1 MLFRKLTLAVVA
13 AAVVLPA
20 LTAGAQYYDPYRR
33 PPPPVYDDEDDR
45 PLPPRSWDRPPSYGY
60 DRPRYGYE
68 GTPIYRPRRFGDMC
82 VTSRGECP
90 TRPSPI
96 NAPCRCYIDGFGE
109 KRGAV
114 Q

>member
-1 MLFRKLTLAVVA
+1 MLLRKLTLAVAAA
-13 AAVVLPA
+13 AAVLPA
-20 LTAGAQYYDPYRR
+20 FSAGAQYYDPYRA
-33 PPPPVYDDEDDR
+33 PPP
-45 PLPPRSWDRPPSYGY
+45 YGY
-60 DRPRYGYE
+60 DRPRYDERPRYDYDR
-68 GTPIYRPRRFGDMC
+68 PRYDNDRPYRARRFGDMC
-82 VTSRGECP
+82 VTSRGECS